1 MAFVR
6 AGGGP
11 LDYFPCRYGRSRL
24 LFRGPKRDLSRPFV
38 AFLGGTETFGKYV
51 PLPFPALCEAG
62 IGMVT
67 VNLGVPQAGPDAFLN
82 DPATLGVAQQAVA
95 TVVQVTAAQN
105 VTNRFYA
112 VHPRRN
118 DRFLK
123 ATPLM
128 QALFR
133 EVDFTEFAFTRHMVH
148 GVARIAPAKFGLL
161 VDEVRSAWLARM
173 QALLS
178 KLPEPTV
185 LLWLSDCPPAPT
197 EPLPD
202 LRTDPLTVDAAMI
215 AALRP
220 HVSRT
225 VEVVAS
231 SGARSMGTAGMCF
244 PAHEEA
250 AAMGLPG
257 PAIHREAAAA
267 LMPVLRELLDLRTK
281 QKGAE

>member
-24 LFRGPKRDLSRPFV
+24 LFRGPKRDLAQPFV
-38 AFLGGTETFGKYV
+38 AFLGGTETYGKYV
-51 PLPFPALCEAG
+51 PQPFPTLCEAG
-62 IGMVT
+62 LGIAA

-82 DPATLGVAQQAVA
+82 DPSTLGVAQQAVA

-118 DRFLK
+118 DRFVK

-128 QALFR
+128 QSLFR
-133 EVDFTEFAFTRHMVH
+133 EVDFTDFTFTRHMLRS
-148 GVARIAPAKFGLL
+148 VATVAPAKFPLL
-161 VDEVRSAWLARM
+161 VDEVRAAWLARM
-173 QALLS
+173 QSLLGQ
-178 KLPEPTV
+178 LPGPKI
-185 LLWLSDCPPAPT
+185 LLWLSGDPPARRPKA
-197 EPLPD
+197 E
-202 LRTDPLTVDAAMI
+202 TDPLLVDAQMM

-220 HVSRT
+220 HVGQII
-225 VEVVAS
+225 EVAAS

-250 AAMGLPG
+250 AASGLPG
-257 PAIHREAAAA
+257 PAIHREVAAA
-267 LMPVLRELLDLRTK
+267 LMPVLRDLVNIPAK
-281 QKGAE
+281 QKGAG